1 MFQNHSLASA
11 QATSDED
18 LEATIVSLLDQIK
31 GYKAAYES
39 LDKKSTEVGDSFAEL
54 FPSYNALYTEAA
66 LNFNRIAAD
75 LAGLAPDQETTQKRA
90 GRGDDREEFGSERS
104 KQDKPDKPDK
114 PDGRSDPAPM
124 SVNKLYYKI
133 AQLAHPD
140 KTDDPSLHELFI
152 RAKEAKK
159 TNALSVLIEILV
171 SIQGD
176 VEIEG
181 ASILSEEDLRADRL
195 ARISTL
201 RQELEAV
208 TLRYNQLKSSPM
220 AKVVDLALAGTE
232 MAKARAEILY
242 KTTLLDR
249 VRMLETKASSMKQ
262 DLAFRGSLRKSK
274 ASPD

>member
-75 LAGLAPDQETTQKRA
+75 LAGLVPDQETTQKRA

-104 KQDKPDKPDK
+104 KQDK

-220 AKVVDLALAGTE
+220 SKVVDLALAGTE